1 MLGIAALVSVS
12 TLLSTGILP
21 TTLGGVAVDCL
32 QPPVSGRV
40 VAPYVAP
47 ACPYCPGHRTID
59 FASTLGEAV
68 LSPVAGTVAFYGF
81 VGGRLYITID
91 PHDSTTFAPGMV
103 VTVGGLLLDD
113 VSAEGPNPRRGDP
126 VRRGERVGDA
136 GGWPITLSVRRTS
149 PAETNGADSDGPE
162 KNGPEKNWVGQYLDP
177 GPMLGR
183 WRVSA
188 RLVPRSGRWR
198 SSPPRLV
205 CPATPNSR

>member
-91 PHDSTTFAPGMV
+91 PRDSTTFAPGMV

-149 PAETNGADSDGPE
+149 PGENNG
-162 KNGPEKNWVGQYLDP
+162 VGQYLDP

>member
-1 MLGIAALVSVS
+1 
-12 TLLSTGILP
+12 
-21 TTLGGVAVDCL
+21 
-32 QPPVSGRV
+32 
-40 VAPYVAP
+40 VAP

-91 PHDSTTFAPGMV
+91 PRDSTTFAPGMV

-149 PAETNGADSDGPE
+149 PGENNG
-162 KNGPEKNWVGQYLDP
+162 VGQYLDP

-205 CPATPNSR
+205 CPTTPNSR

>member
-149 PAETNGADSDGPE
+149 PGENNG
-162 KNGPEKNWVGQYLDP
+162 VGQYLDP

-205 CPATPNSR
+205 CPTTPNSR

>member
-40 VAPYVAP
+40 IAPYVAP

-149 PAETNGADSDGPE
+149 PGENNG
-162 KNGPEKNWVGQYLDP
+162 VGQYLDP

>member
-91 PHDSTTFAPGMV
+91 PRDSTTFAPGMV

-149 PAETNGADSDGPE
+149 PGENNG
-162 KNGPEKNWVGQYLDP
+162 VGQYLDP

-205 CPATPNSR
+205 CPTTPNSR

>member
-1 MLGIAALVSVS
+1 MLGIAALVTVS

-91 PHDSTTFAPGMV
+91 PRDSTTFAPGMV

-149 PAETNGADSDGPE
+149 PGENNG
-162 KNGPEKNWVGQYLDP
+162 VGQYLDP

>member
-21 TTLGGVAVDCL
+21 TTLGGVAGDCL

-91 PHDSTTFAPGMV
+91 PRDSTTFAPGMV

-149 PAETNGADSDGPE
+149 PGENNG
-162 KNGPEKNWVGQYLDP
+162 VGQYLDP

>member
-21 TTLGGVAVDCL
+21 TTLGGVAGDCL

-91 PHDSTTFAPGMV
+91 PRDSTTFAPGMV

-149 PAETNGADSDGPE
+149 PGENNG
-162 KNGPEKNWVGQYLDP
+162 VGQYLDP

-205 CPATPNSR
+205 CPTTPNSR

>member
-68 LSPVAGTVAFYGF
+68 LSPVAGTVTFYGF

-91 PHDSTTFAPGMV
+91 PRDSTTFAPGMV

-149 PAETNGADSDGPE
+149 PGVE
-162 KNGPEKNWVGQYLDP
+162 NGPEKNWVGQYLDP

>member
-149 PAETNGADSDGPE
+149 PGENNG
-162 KNGPEKNWVGQYLDP
+162 VGQYLDP

>member
-12 TLLSTGILP
+12 TLLSTGIVP
-21 TTLGGVAVDCL
+21 TKLAGDAVNCL
-32 QPPVSGRV
+32 RPPVSGRV
-40 VAPYVAP
+40 VAPYVEP

-68 LSPVAGTVAFYGF
+68 LSPVAGNVTFYGF

-91 PHDSTTFAPGMV
+91 PHDSARFAPGVV
-103 VTVGGLLLDD
+103 VTLGGLLLDD

-126 VRRGERVGDA
+126 VRQGERVGDA
-136 GGWPITLSVRRTS
+136 GGWPITLSVRRVGTG
-149 PAETNGADSDGPE
+149 ENGGPE
-162 KNGPEKNWVGQYLDP
+162 SNGPEKYRVGQYLDP
-177 GPMLGR
+177 DPMLGR

-205 CPATPNSR
+205 CPAAPNSR